1 MACGHRW
8 RGRGDGEPRQCPNCW
23 GRAFVS
29 EEELRLAGI
38 ALEPL
43 SHIWL
48 GQTLPIP
55 DPSEVLAGPLALA
68 TLVTAMGRTRGQV
81 QKRRAV
87 ERILQLRGFD
97 AGTARN
103 ASSLMYP

>member
-1 MACGHRW
+1 M
-8 RGRGDGEPRQCPNCW
+8 
-23 GRAFVS
+23 S

-38 ALEPL
+38 ILEPL

-48 GQTLPIP
+48 GQALTLP

-68 TLVTAMGRTRGQV
+68 TLVTVMGRTRAQV

-97 AGTARN
+97 AVTARN
-103 ASSLMYP
+103 AASLMYP